1 MPMTIIR
8 SSWHKGKCEDFA
20 IRHATEECASFP
32 VRHPERGRAGI
43 WVNGISLVRGD
54 PPGGFSLLEETAPA
68 DLEAFVPGGRAD
80 SNVGLRAADAVEFWF
95 RVPVLRICERPKF
108 GQYQNFGPYVGNR
121 TAT

>member
-1 MPMTIIR
+1 MRPR
-8 SSWHKGKCEDFA
+8 SAPAFRCGTRKEDVRVFGL
-20 IRHATEECASFP
+20 TASVLFGETRLA
-32 VRHPERGRAGI
+32 V
-43 WVNGISLVRGD
+43 
-54 PPGGFSLLEETAPA
+54 FSLLEETAPA